1 MAEDWVRSAT
11 NSFNAAI
18 QNLHDVKKA
27 LGTANHKK
35 TQLAEKLKV
44 AKNEWKSAKAGLK
57 SAEAQAED
65 QCKEFYT
72 TQLNLATK
80 KAAILDLQSK
90 LQRAEKALKVAQ
102 EAFIAAETSAYERG
116 ALETKTRLTAE
127 VTAIC
132 REYCAET
139 YNQALDWAGIPA
151 DSDLRRTDQVYYPE
165 DGPSVLSRGRQ
176 RKHNSSEGLK
186 TFSGYW
192 STSRGWK
199 REEWGSGGVSD
210 KGESKGEWEEE
221 GEGAE

>member
-27 LGTANHKK
+27 LSTTNHEK

-90 LQRAEKALKVAQ
+90 LQRAKEALKVA
-102 EAFIAAETSAYERG
+102 
-116 ALETKTRLTAE
+116 
-127 VTAIC
+127 
-132 REYCAET
+132 
-139 YNQALDWAGIPA
+139 
-151 DSDLRRTDQVYYPE
+151 
-165 DGPSVLSRGRQ
+165 
-176 RKHNSSEGLK
+176 
-186 TFSGYW
+186 
-192 STSRGWK
+192 
-199 REEWGSGGVSD
+199 
-210 KGESKGEWEEE
+210 
-221 GEGAE
+221 